1 MPTDLPTDPV
11 TDSALDELLER
22 CAFAVR
28 LSCPATLASQLS
40 VVSDTAVELVL
51 NERDEYRLH
60 FPRDAATAELL
71 GLQAQLLPHLRG
83 FLSPAIPIFGAQGE
97 ATRDWPHGWF
107 GARRLEG
114 RPMRAETITDDNIE
128 RLVRGFAQFLFELHH
143 FPVARARSLGIAPA
157 RIWREQIEQLRR
169 DSRAA
174 LQPLLRFSEH
184 ARIRRWWRSYL
195 DDEVAW
201 DYEPAVVHANL
212 GPDQLLLDA
221 MNRDLIAVVG
231 WERVRAADAAID
243 FAAIVEAY
251 GSDFGWRVMTR
262 YGEVGGAV
270 DATLFRRVRQQGV
283 VSRFREVAVAV
294 EAQDVERTAVAV
306 EALRASAALRP

>member
-1 MPTDLPTDPV
+1 MPTDPLTDALTDP
-11 TDSALDELLER
+11 ALDELLER

-28 LSCPATLASQLS
+28 LSFPAMLASQLS
-40 VVSDTAVELVL
+40 VVSDTAAELVL
-51 NERDEYRLH
+51 NDRDEYRLH
-60 FPRDAATAELL
+60 FPRDAATAERL

-83 FLSPAIPIFGAQGE
+83 FLSPAIPIFAARGE
-97 ATRDWPHGWF
+97 ATRDWRHGWF

-114 RPMRAETITDDNIE
+114 RPMRAATITDDNIE
-128 RLVRGFAQFLFELHH
+128 RLVRGVAQFLFELHH
-143 FPVARARSLGIAPA
+143 FPVARARSLGLAPA
-157 RIWREQIEQLRR
+157 RIWREQMEQLRR
-169 DSRAA
+169 DSSAA
-174 LQPLLRFSEH
+174 LRPLLRFTER

-201 DYEPAVVHANL
+201 DYEPAVVHVNL

-231 WERVRAADAAID
+231 WELVRAADAAID

-262 YGEVGGAV
+262 YGEIGGEV

-283 VSRFREVAVAV
+283 VSRFREVVVAV
-294 EAQDVERTAVAV
+294 EAQDLERAAVAV

>member
-1 MPTDLPTDPV
+1 
-11 TDSALDELLER
+11 
-22 CAFAVR
+22 
-28 LSCPATLASQLS
+28 
-40 VVSDTAVELVL
+40 
-51 NERDEYRLH
+51 
-60 FPRDAATAELL
+60 
-71 GLQAQLLPHLRG
+71 
-83 FLSPAIPIFGAQGE
+83 
-97 ATRDWPHGWF
+97 
-107 GARRLEG
+107 
-114 RPMRAETITDDNIE
+114 MRAETITDDNIE
-128 RLVRGFAQFLFELHH
+128 RLVRGVAQFLFELHH

-157 RIWREQIEQLRR
+157 RIWREQMEQLRR

-212 GPDQLLLDA
+212 GPDQLLLDG

-231 WERVRAADAAID
+231 WERVRAADPAID

-262 YGEVGGAV
+262 YGEVGGEV

-283 VSRFREVAVAV
+283 VTRFREVVVAV
-294 EAQDVERTAVAV
+294 EAQDVERTAAAV
-306 EALRASAALRP
+306 EALRASAALRA

>member
-1 MPTDLPTDPV
+1 MPTDPPTDSLP
-11 TDSALDELLER
+11 DPALDELLER

-40 VVSDTAVELVL
+40 VVSDTPAELVL

-114 RPMRAETITDDNIE
+114 RPMRGETITDDNIE
-128 RLVRGFAQFLFELHH
+128 RLVRGVAQFLFELHH
-143 FPVARARSLGIAPA
+143 FPVARARSLGIAAA

-212 GPDQLLLDA
+212 GPDQLLLDG

-231 WERVRAADAAID
+231 WERVRAADPAID

-262 YGEVGGAV
+262 YGEVGGEV

-283 VSRFREVAVAV
+283 VTRFREVVVAV
-294 EAQDVERTAVAV
+294 EAQDDERTAAAL
-306 EALRASAALRP
+306 EALRASAALRA

>member
-1 MPTDLPTDPV
+1 MPTDRLAGQLTAPE
-11 TDSALDELLER
+11 LEELLER

-40 VVSDTAVELVL
+40 VISDAAAELVL
-51 NERDEYRLH
+51 NERDEYTLH
-60 FPRDAATAELL
+60 FPRDAATAERL
-71 GLQAQLLPHLRG
+71 GLQAQLLPHMRG
-83 FLSPAIPIFGAQGE
+83 FLSPAIPIFGDRGE

-107 GARRLEG
+107 GAKRLEG

-128 RLVRGFAQFLFELHH
+128 RLVRGVAQFLFELHH

-212 GPDQLLLDA
+212 GPDQLLLDG

-231 WERVRAADAAID
+231 WERVRAADPAID

-251 GSDFGWRVMTR
+251 GSDFGWRVITR
-262 YGEVGGAV
+262 YGEIGGEV
-270 DATLFRRVRQQGV
+270 DARLFRRVRQQGV
-283 VSRFREVAVAV
+283 VTRFREVVAAV
-294 EAQDVERTAVAV
+294 EAQDVERTAAAV

>member
-1 MPTDLPTDPV
+1 MPTDLPTDP
-11 TDSALDELLER
+11 ALGELLER

-28 LSCPATLASQLS
+28 LSCPAMLASQLS
-40 VVSDTAVELVL
+40 VISDAAAELVL
-51 NERDEYRLH
+51 NERDEYTLH
-60 FPRDAATAELL
+60 FPRDAATAERL
-71 GLQAQLLPHLRG
+71 GLQAQLLPHMRG
-83 FLSPAIPIFGAQGE
+83 FLSPAIPIFGDRGE

-114 RPMRAETITDDNIE
+114 RPMRTETITDDNIE
-128 RLVRGFAQFLFELHH
+128 RLVRGVAQFLFELHH
-143 FPVARARSLGIAPA
+143 FPVARARSLGVAPA
-157 RIWREQIEQLRR
+157 RIWREQIEQQGRA
-169 DSRAA
+169 SRAA

-212 GPDQLLLDA
+212 GPDQLLLDG

-231 WERVRAADAAID
+231 WERVRAADPAID

-262 YGEVGGAV
+262 YGEIGGEV
-270 DATLFRRVRQQGV
+270 DARLFRRVRQQGV
-283 VSRFREVAVAV
+283 VTRFREVVVAV
-294 EAQDVERTAVAV
+294 EARDDERTAAAV